1 MEDFRFRQ
9 FTISHQRSTLKV
21 GTDALLL
28 GALASLSGNEK
39 LILDVGA
46 GCGVIALMLAQRSPA
61 VIDAIE
67 IDVQS
72 ALEAGSNFKRS
83 PWSNRLKSISTS
95 FQDYSVSCNN
105 QYDLIV
111 SNPPFFQN
119 CLLPQEKKSS
129 LAKHNQQLGFDE
141 FLSCSSR
148 LLSADGT
155 LTLILPVAESEVF
168 TGKAEEYGLFLYR
181 VTEIIPI
188 ENKKANRKVL
198 HFSKKISAAQVH
210 QEITLRE
217 KDGKFSEEYKTLTR
231 DFHPEEYF
239 R

>member
-28 GALASLSGNEK
+28 GALASLSGKEK

-67 IDVQS
+67 IDDQS

-95 FQDYSVSCNN
+95 FQYYSVSCNN
-105 QYDLIV
+105 RYDLIV

-129 LAKHNQQLGFDE
+129 LAKHNRQLGFDE
-141 FLSCSSR
+141 FLSCTVNVLSS
-148 LLSADGT
+148 DGS
-155 LTLILPVAESEVF
+155 LAVILPVAEAEVF
-168 TGKAEEYGLFLYR
+168 TEKAAAHGLFLYGS
-181 VTEIIPI
+181 TEIIPI
-188 ENKKANRKVL
+188 ENKPANRKVL
-198 HFSKKISAAQVH
+198 HFSGKTNPEKVFSR
-210 QEITLRE
+210 ITLRY
-217 KDGKFSEEYKTLTR
+217 KSGKFTEAYKTLTGE
-231 DFHPEEYF
+231 FHPEEYF

>member
-21 GTDALLL
+21 GTDALIL
-28 GALASLSGNEK
+28 GVLTRLTGIEK

-67 IDVQS
+67 IDEQS
-72 ALEAGSNFKRS
+72 ALEAGSNFNRS
-83 PWSNRLKSISTS
+83 PWSDRLNSIHTS
-95 FQDYSVSCNN
+95 FQDYSGSCNK

-119 CLLPQEKKSS
+119 CLLPQEKKSG

-141 FLSCSSR
+141 FLSCTVNP
-148 LLSADGT
+148 LSADGS
-155 LTLILPVAESEVF
+155 LAVILPVAESEVF
-168 TGKAEEYGLFLYR
+168 IGKAAEHGLFLYGS
-181 VTEIIPI
+181 TQINPI
-188 ENKKANRKVL
+188 ENKPANRKVL
-198 HFSKKISAAQVH
+198 HFSRKISAAQEF
-210 QEITLRE
+210 QEITLRD
-217 KDGKFSEEYKTLTR
+217 KSGKFTEAYKTLTGE
-231 DFHPEEYF
+231 FHPEEYF